1 MNENCSFRMGC
12 GWIINGCF
20 SPLGCLQRL
29 FTRKIQND
37 KQEANRMTKKTSG
50 IHHITAI
57 VGHPQE
63 NVDFY
68 AGVLGLRLVK
78 QTVNFDDPGTY
89 HLYFGNEGGKPGTI
103 ITFFPWAGAR
113 RGIIGDG
120 QVGVTSYAVPKG
132 AMKFWEQR
140 LEKFHINC
148 EKTERFHEQYLQFE
162 DPHGLRLEIVERE
175 EGETNTWTFGG
186 ISPDTAIKGF
196 GGATLFSVQPGKTA
210 ELLEKVMGLEL
221 VGQEGDFIRFRS
233 SADVGNIIDLKATP
247 AGRGQMG
254 VGTVHHIAWRAID
267 DHDQLEWQKYVAANG
282 YAVTPVQ
289 DRNYFNAIYFR
300 EHGEIL
306 FEIATDPPGFAH
318 DESHETMGEKLM
330 LPPQYEHYRE
340 QLERRL
346 MPIKVRELEE

>member
-1 MNENCSFRMGC
+1 M
-12 GWIINGCF
+12 
-20 SPLGCLQRL
+20 
-29 FTRKIQND
+29 
-37 KQEANRMTKKTSG
+37 G

-113 RGIIGDG
+113 QGIIGDG
-120 QVGVTSYAVPKG
+120 QVGVTAYVVPKG
-132 AMKFWEQR
+132 AMGFWEQR
-140 LEKFHINC
+140 LEKFNVPFT
-148 EKTERFHEQYLQFE
+148 KMERFGEQYLEFD
-162 DPHGLRLEIVERE
+162 DPHGLHLEIVERE
-175 EGETNTWTFGG
+175 EGEVNSWTFGG
-186 ISPDTAIKGF
+186 VSPDVAIKGF
-196 GGATLFSVQPGKTA
+196 GGATLLSTQPDKTA
-210 ELLEKVMGLEL
+210 ELLEKVMGLDFI
-221 VGQEGDFIRFRS
+221 GKEGDFARYRS
-233 SADVGNIIDLKATP
+233 TADIGNVIDLKLTTI
-247 AGRGQMG
+247 GHGQMG

-267 DHDQLEWQKYVAANG
+267 DQDQLDWQKYVASNG
-282 YAVTPVQ
+282 YGVTPVK

-318 DESHETMGEKLM
+318 DESQETMGKKLM
-330 LPPQYEHYRE
+330 LPEPYEAQRA
-340 QLERRL
+340 QIERGL
-346 MPIKVRELEE
+346 LPFDVRVLD

>member
-1 MNENCSFRMGC
+1 MSK
-12 GWIINGCF
+12 
-20 SPLGCLQRL
+20 
-29 FTRKIQND
+29 KI
-37 KQEANRMTKKTSG
+37 MG

-113 RGIIGDG
+113 QGIIGDG
-120 QVGVTSYAVPKG
+120 QVGVTSYVVPNG
-132 AMKFWEQR
+132 AMEFWKKR
-140 LEKFHINC
+140 LEKFNVPFTIM
-148 EKTERFHEQYLQFE
+148 ERFGEKYLEFD
-162 DPHGLRLEIVERE
+162 DPHGLHLEMVERE
-175 EGETNTWTFGG
+175 AGEVNTWTFGDVT
-186 ISPDTAIKGF
+186 PEVAIKGF
-196 GGATLFSVQPGKTA
+196 GGATLLSTQPNKTA
-210 ELLEKVMGLEL
+210 DLLEKVMGLEL
-221 VGQEGDFIRFRS
+221 VGREGDFTRYRS
-233 SADVGNIIDLKATP
+233 TSEIGNMIDLKLTP
-247 AGRGQMG
+247 IGRGQMG

-267 DHDQLEWQKYVAANG
+267 DQDQLDWQKYVASKG
-282 YAVTPVQ
+282 YGVTPVR

-318 DESHETMGEKLM
+318 DESNETMGEKLK
-330 LPPQYEHYRE
+330 LPDQYEPHRE
-340 QLERRL
+340 QIERAL
-346 MPIKVRELEE
+346 LPFQVRELD

>member
-1 MNENCSFRMGC
+1 MS
-12 GWIINGCF
+12 
-20 SPLGCLQRL
+20 
-29 FTRKIQND
+29 
-37 KQEANRMTKKTSG
+37 KKTMG

-113 RGIIGDG
+113 QGVIGDG
-120 QVGVTSYAVPKG
+120 QVGVTSYVVPKG
-132 AMKFWEQR
+132 AMEFWENR
-140 LEKFHINC
+140 LEKFNVSYTKI
-148 EKTERFHEQYLQFE
+148 ERFGEQYLEFD
-162 DPHGLRLEIVERE
+162 DPHGLHLEIVERE
-175 EGETNTWTFGG
+175 EGEVNTWTFGDVT
-186 ISPDTAIKGF
+186 PDVAIKGF
-196 GGATLFSVQPGKTA
+196 GGATLLSAQPNETA

-221 VGQEGDFIRFRS
+221 VGKEGDFARYRAT
-233 SADVGNIIDLKATP
+233 ADIGNIIDLKLTSI
-247 AGRGQMG
+247 GRGQMG

-267 DHDQLEWQKYVAANG
+267 DQDQLDWQKYVAANG
-282 YAVTPVQ
+282 YGVTSVR

-318 DESHETMGEKLM
+318 DESQATMGEKLM
-330 LPPQYEHYRE
+330 LPEQYETHRE
-340 QLERRL
+340 Q
-346 MPIKVRELEE
+346 IKRVLLPFEVRELD